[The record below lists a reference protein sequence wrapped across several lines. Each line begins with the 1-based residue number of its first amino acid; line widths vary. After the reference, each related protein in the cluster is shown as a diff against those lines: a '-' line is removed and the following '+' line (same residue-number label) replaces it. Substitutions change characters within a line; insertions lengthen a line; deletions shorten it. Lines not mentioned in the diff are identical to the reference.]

1 MVKFIGTSMSR
12 HIWRSR
18 LSFKN
23 SPNLKIKRI
32 HDAAWVECCDTPGLT
47 CWWGAAPGRRS
58 WRQWVSP
65 GILSAGRACQ
75 RRKTKRGGYCQVI
88 CWVYCIGDWRHT
100 SMNMESDFC
109 SLPLVSVLTL
119 LTRWRRISGKKLFLL
134 VARTPA
140 SPGPEAGSG
149 GGSGSG
155 TLMAGVTGNCLCS
168 ASRGVYIYI
177 RALETIASMSEC
189 GAASLS
195 TNMSPC
201 RHYWPLLNI
210 MDICYSCLQYEC
222 Y

>member
-1 MVKFIGTSMSR
+1 
-12 HIWRSR
+12 
-18 LSFKN
+18 
-23 SPNLKIKRI
+23 
-32 HDAAWVECCDTPGLT
+32 
-47 CWWGAAPGRRS
+47 
-58 WRQWVSP
+58 
-65 GILSAGRACQ
+65 
-75 RRKTKRGGYCQVI
+75 
-88 CWVYCIGDWRHT
+88 
-100 SMNMESDFC
+100 MNMESDFC

-155 TLMAGVTGNCLCS
+155 TLMAGVTGQWSLVTGHCLCS
-168 ASRGVYIYI
+168 APRGVYIYI
-177 RALETIASMSEC
+177 RALETSATMSEC

-201 RHYWPLLNI
+201 RHYWPLRNI

>member
-1 MVKFIGTSMSR
+1 MGWLSGN
-12 HIWRSR
+12 R
-18 LSFKN
+18 LSVW
-23 SPNLKIKRI
+23 
-32 HDAAWVECCDTPGLT
+32 D
-47 CWWGAAPGRRS
+47 
-58 WRQWVSP
+58 
-65 GILSAGRACQ
+65 
-75 RRKTKRGGYCQVI
+75 
-88 CWVYCIGDWRHT
+88 IGDWRHT

-109 SLPLVSVLTL
+109 SLPLVSAWTL

-155 TLMAGVTGNCLCS
+155 TLMAGVSGHWTLPLLCS
-168 ASRGVYIYI
+168 EGCLSLYPCSGDHRLNVPV
-177 RALETIASMSEC
+177 C

-201 RHYWPLLNI
+201 RHYWPLRNI